1 MLCSRKTSYH
11 LCESSISQPEKT
23 VWCFMVL
30 LWCNSFC
37 EEVSFFSPTTLRN
50 SIQNFISYL
59 KHKLTRLLYLQDH
72 VWIQILNSDSRKQQQ
87 RPKTLP
93 AAFLCVFCSVFGS
106 NFSPHYNEPLQCIT
120 KARVMCRSISRG
132 HCWIYFWCQKAECC
146 HTAQDCKKLIIWVRF
161 KFKLQNNTDGDIL

>member
-1 MLCSRKTSYH
+1 MVFYGVVVMQQFLWGSVIFQSNNT
-11 LCESSISQPEKT
+11 EKQYSKLY
-23 VWCFMVL
+23 L
-30 LWCNSFC
+30 LSEAQIDTC
-37 EEVSFFSPTTLRN
+37 
-50 SIQNFISYL
+50 
-59 KHKLTRLLYLQDH
+59 LLYLQDH

-132 HCWIYFWCQKAECC
+132 HCWIYFWCQKAERC

>member
-1 MLCSRKTSYH
+1 MVFYGVVVMQQFLWGSVIFQSNNT
-11 LCESSISQPEKT
+11 EKQYSKLY
-23 VWCFMVL
+23 L
-30 LWCNSFC
+30 LSEAQIDTC
-37 EEVSFFSPTTLRN
+37 
-50 SIQNFISYL
+50 
-59 KHKLTRLLYLQDH
+59 LLYLQDH

>member
-11 LCESSISQPEKT
+11 LCESRICQPEKT
-23 VWCFMVL
+23 EGCFIVVIVMQQF
-30 LWCNSFC
+30 LWGSVIFQSNNTEKQYSKLYL
-37 EEVSFFSPTTLRN
+37 FSEAQIDTC
-50 SIQNFISYL
+50 F
-59 KHKLTRLLYLQDH
+59 LYLQGH
-72 VWIQILNSDSRKQQQ
+72 VWIQILNSDSRKQER

-93 AAFLCVFCSVFGS
+93 ASFLCVFCSVFGS

-161 KFKLQNNTDGDIL
+161 KF

>member
-1 MLCSRKTSYH
+1 MWRPYLPTWEDCMVFYGVIVMQQFLWGSVIFQSNNT
-11 LCESSISQPEKT
+11 EKQYSKLYLFSEAQIDT
-23 VWCFMVL
+23 CF
-30 LWCNSFC
+30 
-37 EEVSFFSPTTLRN
+37 
-50 SIQNFISYL
+50 
-59 KHKLTRLLYLQDH
+59 LYLQGH
-72 VWIQILNSDSRKQQQ
+72 VWIQILNSDSRKQQR

-161 KFKLQNNTDGDIL
+161 KFKLENNTNGDIL